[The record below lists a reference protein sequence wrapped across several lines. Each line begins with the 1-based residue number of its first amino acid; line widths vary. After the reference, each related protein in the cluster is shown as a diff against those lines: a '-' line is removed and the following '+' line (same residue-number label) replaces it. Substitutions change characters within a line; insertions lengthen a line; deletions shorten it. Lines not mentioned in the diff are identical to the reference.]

1 MGLIITW
8 TANKK
13 NTVWEGFTNLKQTT
27 KPHVDF
33 PLSRG
38 NIRFPKKSLYQSE
51 NRGSENPNVLSMS
64 SEPSKKNFKNLL
76 GRAFIHLT
84 N

>member
-33 PLSRG
+33 SLSRG
-38 NIRFPKKSLYQSE
+38 NISFPK
-51 NRGSENPNVLSMS
+51 
-64 SEPSKKNFKNLL
+64 NLCISQKIGAL
-76 GRAFIHLT
+76 KIQMCY
-84 N
+84 